1 MPAERRCTS
10 PPVAVASKRRAYAR
24 APRSA
29 LAMARPP
36 TTAADTFVALLR
48 GINVGGKNKLP
59 MRDLAALCTKLGCRD
74 VRTYIQSGNVVF
86 AAAPRV
92 ATRLAADLQ
101 RGIADTFGAK
111 VPVVVRSAAQLR
123 AVVAGNPWLARGV
136 AAEQLH
142 VAFLADPPARAA
154 VAGLDPKRSPG
165 DAFVVAGQEVYL
177 HLPNGVARSKLTN
190 AWFDA
195 QLDTVSTIR
204 NWRTVLTLLEWTA
217 ART

>member
-1 MPAERRCTS
+1 VAKTS
-10 PPVAVASKRRAYAR
+10 PA
-24 APRSA
+24 
-29 LAMARPP
+29 
-36 TTAADTFVALLR
+36 AADTFVALLR

-59 MRDLAALCTKLGCRD
+59 MRDLAALCTKLGCRE

-86 AAAPRV
+86 AAAPR
-92 ATRLAADLQ
+92 TAARFAAGLQ
-101 RGIADTFGAK
+101 RGITSKFGLN
-111 VPVVVRSAAQLR
+111 VPVVVRSSSQLR
-123 AVVAGNPWLARGV
+123 AVVAGNPWISRGV
-136 AAEQLH
+136 DAEQLH
-142 VAFLADPPARAA
+142 VAFLADLPARVS

-204 NWRTVLTLLEWTA
+204 NWRTVLTLLEWTT
-217 ART
+217 ARP

>member
-1 MPAERRCTS
+1 
-10 PPVAVASKRRAYAR
+10 
-24 APRSA
+24 
-29 LAMARPP
+29 MARRSSA
-36 TTAADTFVALLR
+36 AADTFVALLR

-92 ATRLAADLQ
+92 AARFAAELS
-101 RGIADTFGAK
+101 RGIEDEFGLK
-111 VPVVVRSAAQLR
+111 VPVVMRSAAQLR
-123 AVVAGNPWLARGV
+123 AVVAGNPWIARGV
-136 AAEQLH
+136 DAEQLH

-154 VAGLDPKRSPG
+154 VAALDQQRSPG

-217 ART
+217 ARP